1 MYRQVLKYRRDYV
14 GRHYAAVINQITL
27 SEDTK
32 MRISGPSL
40 SEPKRFRLFAAG
52 KYLVARFIQRN
63 SVATMSPTHRLV
75 IVKEDVIALG
85 RREHRQP
92 PVVYVEKLENF
103 LTGGVACFYKA
114 EKFGKPRKDVFLYP
128 EFNMTGKKDES
139 WEEHVWRALRA
150 NGALGY
156 MIEDEGFIGSIG
168 DNGNIDVTIWHQ
180 GDKCVGVIFEEKGN
194 IDNAKKSLQ
203 AQKGI
208 QCSATAND

>member
-1 MYRQVLKYRRDYV
+1 MYRQVLKRRHKYV
-14 GRHYAAVINQITL
+14 GVRNKAVIDQITL
-27 SEDTK
+27 SEDTC
-32 MRISGPSL
+32 MRISGPSF

-52 KYLVARFIQRN
+52 KYLVARFSQRCLV
-63 SVATMSPTHRLV
+63 STLSPTRRFV

-85 RREHRQP
+85 RREHGQT
-92 PVVYVEKLENF
+92 PVVDVEKLENF
-103 LTGGVACFYKA
+103 LAGGVACFYKA
-114 EKFGKPRKDVFLYP
+114 EEFGKPRKGVFLYP
-128 EFNMTGKKDES
+128 EFNMTGKTDES
-139 WEEHVWRALRA
+139 WEEHMWRALRA

-203 AQKGI
+203 AQKSI
-208 QCSATAND
+208 QCSATTND